1 MTGSDQSSGKRHG
14 DLGLLDPEVV
24 RVEQR
29 RALETLGARARLAFA
44 ASVAH
49 RLLRQ
54 HEELPKE
61 MQRPFSLE
69 WRAVIDAVWAD
80 LAGEAN
86 GYYVVTHALGRFY
99 LSPYNHNEGQEGP
112 GDADEH
118 EAAAAIYTA
127 ECLVHGCVDA
137 AAFAGWRGVDAAFE
151 RAEASLSS
159 DEGSRVGGVDE
170 VFAHSL
176 VQEELSRQSE
186 DLALL
191 LRDGTVLDRCDTDGC
206 GAVVEQL
213 RRR

>member
-1 MTGSDQSSGKRHG
+1 MTGSGKKRG
-14 DLGLLDPEVV
+14 DLGLMDPEVV

-29 RALETLGARARLAFA
+29 RVLETLRARARLAFA

-49 RLLRQ
+49 RLLSQ

-137 AAFAGWRGVDAAFE
+137 AAFAG
-151 RAEASLSS
+151 
-159 DEGSRVGGVDE
+159 
-170 VFAHSL
+170 
-176 VQEELSRQSE
+176 
-186 DLALL
+186 
-191 LRDGTVLDRCDTDGC
+191 
-206 GAVVEQL
+206 
-213 RRR
+213 